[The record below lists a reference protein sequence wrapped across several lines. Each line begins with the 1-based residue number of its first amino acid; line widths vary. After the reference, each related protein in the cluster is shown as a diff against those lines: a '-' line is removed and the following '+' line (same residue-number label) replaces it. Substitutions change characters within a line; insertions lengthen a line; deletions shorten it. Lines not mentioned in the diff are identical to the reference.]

1 MLIKFILAQI
11 VVKILLVLVKTKRLK
26 RIAGKSAKK
35 IVLLAIQNKIMNNIV
50 AIVGRPNVGKS
61 TFFNRLIQ
69 RREAIVDSVSGVTRD
84 RNYGKSEWNGKEF
97 SVIDT
102 GGYVKGSDDVFEG
115 EIRRQVELDIDE
127 ADAIVFVVDVE
138 EGITPMDDEVAKLLR
153 KVKKPVILV
162 VNKVDNAMREKDAV
176 EFYNLGLGDYFT
188 ISGMSGSGTGELLD
202 KLVEVLPEMPE
213 VTEEVEALPR
223 FCVVGRP
230 NAGKSSFINAL
241 IGEDRFVVTD
251 IAGTT
256 RDAIDTKYNR
266 FGFEFNLVDTAGIR
280 RKAKVKEDLEFYSVM
295 RSVRAIEHS
304 DVCLLVIDAT
314 RGFEGQDQSI
324 FWLAEKNRKGIVI
337 LVNKWDLV
345 EKDTMSTRDYERKIR
360 EEIAPF
366 TDVPILFVSALTKQ
380 RLLKALETAV
390 EVFENRKQRISTSK
404 FNELMLPIIEAT
416 PPPALKGKYI
426 KIKYCMQL
434 PTPTPQFVFFANLPQ
449 YVKDPYKRFI
459 ENKLR
464 EHYNFSGVPIDI
476 YFRQK

>member
-1 MLIKFILAQI
+1 
-11 VVKILLVLVKTKRLK
+11 
-26 RIAGKSAKK
+26 
-35 IVLLAIQNKIMNNIV
+35 MNNIV

-102 GGYVKGSDDVFEG
+102 GGYIKGSDDIFEA
-115 EIRRQVELDIDE
+115 EIRRQVELAIDE
-127 ADAIVFVVDVE
+127 ADAIIFVVDVE
-138 EGITPMDDEVAKLLR
+138 EGITPMDEEVAKLLR
-153 KVKKPVILV
+153 KVTKPVLLA
-162 VNKVDNAMREKDAV
+162 VNKVDNSMREKDAV
-176 EFYNLGLGDYFT
+176 EFYNLGLGEYFT
-188 ISGMSGSGTGELLD
+188 IAGMNGSGTGELLD
-202 KLVEVLPEMPE
+202 ELVKVLPELPE
-213 VTEEVEALPR
+213 ADENAEALPR
-223 FCVVGRP
+223 FAVVGRP

-241 IGEDRFVVTD
+241 IGEDRYIVTD

-304 DVCLLVIDAT
+304 DICILVIDAT

-324 FWLAEKNRKGIVI
+324 FWLAEKNRKGVVI

-360 EEIAPF
+360 EELQPF

-380 RLLKALETAV
+380 RLLKALETSV
-390 EVFENRKQRISTSK
+390 HVFESRKQRISTSK
-404 FNELMLPIIEAT
+404 LNETMLPIIENM
-416 PPPALKGKYI
+416 PPPALKGKYV
-426 KIKYCMQL
+426 KIKFCMQL
-434 PTPTPQFVFFANLPQ
+434 PTPTPQFVFFCNLPQ
-449 YVKDPYKRFI
+449 YVKEPYKRFL
-459 ENKLR
+459 ENKMR
-464 EHYNFSGVPIDI
+464 EIYDFNGVPIDI

>member
-1 MLIKFILAQI
+1 
-11 VVKILLVLVKTKRLK
+11 
-26 RIAGKSAKK
+26 
-35 IVLLAIQNKIMNNIV
+35 MNNIV

-61 TFFNRLIQ
+61 TFFNRLIK

-102 GGYVKGSDDVFEG
+102 GGYIKGSDDVFEG
-115 EIRRQVELDIDE
+115 EIRRQVELAIDE
-127 ADAIVFVVDVE
+127 ADAIIFVVDVE
-138 EGITPMDDEVAKLLR
+138 EGITPMDTEVAKLLR
-153 KVKKPVILV
+153 KVTKPILLA
-162 VNKVDNAMREKDAV
+162 VNKVDNAMREKDAI
-176 EFYNLGLGDYFT
+176 EFYNLGLGEYFT
-188 ISGMSGSGTGELLD
+188 IASISGSGTGELLD
-202 KLVEVLPEMPE
+202 ELVKVLPELPE
-213 VTEEVEALPR
+213 VSEEEAALPR

-304 DVCLLVIDAT
+304 DVIILLIDAT

-324 FWLAEKNRKGIVI
+324 FWLAEKNRKGVVI
-337 LVNKWDLV
+337 LVNKWDLI
-345 EKDTMSTRDYERKIR
+345 EKDTMSTRDYEAKIR
-360 EEIAPF
+360 EELKPF

-380 RLLKALETAV
+380 RLLKALETTV
-390 EVFENRKQRISTSK
+390 QVFENRKQRIQTSK
-404 FNELMLPIIEAT
+404 FNDFMLKLIEAY
-416 PPPALKGKYI
+416 PPPALKGKYV

-449 YVKDPYKRFI
+449 YVQEAYKRFL
-459 ENKLR
+459 ENKIR
-464 EHYNFSGVPIDI
+464 ENWDFSGVPIDI
-476 YFRQK
+476 YIREK

>member
-1 MLIKFILAQI
+1 
-11 VVKILLVLVKTKRLK
+11 
-26 RIAGKSAKK
+26 
-35 IVLLAIQNKIMNNIV
+35 NIV

-102 GGYVKGSDDVFEG
+102 GGYVKGSDDIFEG
-115 EIRRQVELDIDE
+115 EIRRQVELAIDE
-127 ADAIVFVVDVE
+127 ADAIIFMVDVE
-138 EGITPMDDEVAKLLR
+138 EGITPMDAEVAKLLR
-153 KVKKPVILV
+153 KVTKPILIA
-162 VNKVDNAMREKDAV
+162 VNKVDNAMREKDAI
-176 EFYNLGLGDYFT
+176 EFYNLGLGEYFT
-188 ISGMSGSGTGELLD
+188 IAGMNGSGTGELLD
-202 KLVEVLPEMPE
+202 KLVEVLPELPE
-213 VTEEVEALPR
+213 ATEEENPLPR

-304 DVCLLVIDAT
+304 DVCILMIDAT
-314 RGFEGQDQSI
+314 RGFEGQDQNI

-345 EKDTMSTRDYERKIR
+345 EKDTMSARDYEARIRK
-360 EEIAPF
+360 ELEPF

-404 FNELMLPIIEAT
+404 FNETMLPIIERT
-416 PPPALKGKYI
+416 PPPALKGKYV

-434 PTPTPQFVFFANLPQ
+434 PTPTPQFVFFCNLPQ

-459 ENKLR
+459 ENQLR
-464 EHYNFSGVPIDI
+464 QIYNFEGVPIDI